1 MSLIHEELYKTG
13 ETGNFET
20 FDFKAYIQKLA
31 NELFMSYLID
41 NQDIHIKIDIESFF
55 LGMDTR
61 IPLGIINE
69 LVSNSLKHAFPE
81 GRKGEIQIKPHKRRS
96 GKISGDDKILAGLRP
111 RTQNGFETA

>member
-61 IPLGIINE
+61 IPL
-69 LVSNSLKHAFPE
+69 
-81 GRKGEIQIKPHKRRS
+81 
-96 GKISGDDKILAGLRP
+96 
-111 RTQNGFETA
+111 